1 MAGQVYLAVDIGAS
15 SGRLVA
21 GEFDGTRIS
30 LEEVYR
36 FDNGGVSAGRYVHW
50 DVLEQW
56 SHIKQALQQAV
67 VRYGNTITSVGVD
80 TWGVDFGL
88 LGPNDELLANPIH
101 YRDSHTEGMMEYAFE
116 QVSRSEIFNQSG
128 LQFMRFNTLY
138 QLLALQNINSPL
150 LDAAESMLLMPDLFH
165 WLLTGEKANEYTN
178 ATTTQFYNPQKKR
191 WATELFNS
199 FSLPQKLLGEVVPPG
214 TELGPLRGAISRELG
229 GANFKV
235 VLPGTHDTASAVMAV
250 PAVGELSDQPDWCYI
265 SSGTWSLMGVEIAN
279 PIISEECQSLNFTN
293 EGGVGDSIRLLKN
306 IAGLW
311 LVQECRRVFNAGGQ
325 SYDWDEL
332 VKIATTAAPLV
343 SLIDP
348 DDECF
353 VAPESMPD
361 AIKDYCRKTGQTVP
375 ETDGAVI
382 RCALES
388 LALRYQ
394 MVLQMLERL
403 TGGSIKTVHIVGGGI
418 KNRLLCQLTANACS
432 RSVVTGPIE
441 ATAIGNLMVQLIS
454 SGAVSSIAEARK
466 IIRYSFGQ
474 ETYVPDTSGD
484 WISASARFSNLV
496 NASKIY

>member
-1 MAGQVYLAVDIGAS
+1 MAVQVYLAVDIGAS

-36 FDNGGVSAGRYVHW
+36 FNNGGVSVGRYVHW

-56 SHIKQALQQAV
+56 SHIKRALQQAV
-67 VRYGNTITSVGVD
+67 DRYGNTITSVGVD

-101 YRDSHTEGMMEYAFE
+101 YRDNHTEGMMEYAFE

-138 QLLALQNINSPL
+138 QLLALQNVKSPL

-191 WATELFNS
+191 WATELFDS
-199 FSLPQKLLGEVVPPG
+199 FSLPQKLLGQVVPPG
-214 TELGPLRGAISRELG
+214 TELGPLHDDISRELG
-229 GANFKV
+229 GAKFKV

-250 PAVGELSDQPDWCYI
+250 PAVGELSDKPNWCYI

-279 PIISEECQSLNFTN
+279 PIISAECQEMNFTN
-293 EGGVGDSIRLLKN
+293 EGGIGDSIRLLKN

-311 LVQECRRVFNAGGQ
+311 LVQECRRIFNTEGQ
-325 SYDWDEL
+325 SYGWDEL
-332 VKIATTAAPLV
+332 VEIATAAAPLV

-353 VAPESMPD
+353 LAPESMPD
-361 AIKDYCRKTGQTVP
+361 AIRDYCRKTGQTVP
-375 ETDGAVI
+375 GTDGAVI

-403 TGGSIKTVHIVGGGI
+403 TGGAIKTVHIVGGGI
-418 KNRLLCQLTANACS
+418 QNRLLCQLTANACD

-454 SGAVSSIAEARK
+454 SGVVSSMGEARK
-466 IIRYSFGQ
+466 IISHSFGQ
-474 ETYVPDTSGD
+474 ETYVPDRSGD
-484 WISASARFSNLV
+484 WVSASERFANLV
-496 NASKIY
+496 NA

>member
-1 MAGQVYLAVDIGAS
+1 MAVQVYLAVDIGAS

-21 GEFDGTRIS
+21 GEFDGTRIA

-36 FDNGGVSAGRYVHW
+36 FSNGGVSAGRYVHW
-50 DVLEQW
+50 NVLEQW
-56 SHIKQALQQAV
+56 SHIRRALQQAV
-67 VRYGNTITSVGVD
+67 DRYGDTITSVGVD

-138 QLLALQNINSPL
+138 QLLALQNVKSPL

-191 WATELFNS
+191 WATELFDS
-199 FSLPQKLLGEVVPPG
+199 FSLPQKILGHVVPPG
-214 TELGPLRGAISRELG
+214 TELGPLHSDVSRELG
-229 GANFKV
+229 GAKFKV

-250 PAVGELSDQPDWCYI
+250 PAVGELSDKPNWCYI

-279 PIISEECQSLNFTN
+279 PIISAECQELNFTN
-293 EGGVGDSIRLLKN
+293 EGGIGDSIRLLKN

-311 LVQECRRVFNAGGQ
+311 LVQECRRIFNTNGK

-332 VKIATTAAPLV
+332 VEIATAAAPLI

-353 VAPESMPD
+353 LAPESMPD
-361 AIKDYCRKTGQTVP
+361 AIRDYCRKTGQIVP
-375 ETDGAVI
+375 ETDGAII

-403 TGGSIKTVHIVGGGI
+403 TGGAIETVHIVGGGI
-418 KNRLLCQLTANACS
+418 QNRLLCQLTANACD
-432 RSVVTGPIE
+432 RSVVTGPME

-454 SGAVSSIAEARK
+454 SGVVSSIGEARK
-466 IIRYSFGQ
+466 IISHSFGQ
-474 ETYVPDTSGD
+474 ETYVPDTAGD
-484 WISASARFSNLV
+484 WASASERFANLV
-496 NASKIY
+496 NS